1 MRFRHLVSGIAALAL
16 SSGVARSQPMSGHT
30 MPGMND
36 DHAGHVMAVG
46 TVNFANS
53 CAPAVQTDFAR
64 GVAMLHSF
72 WYSAGELAFRDVLA
86 KDPGCAIAHWG
97 IASLLML
104 NALNGV
110 GSTPKGAEQA
120 QVELEL
126 ARHTGNPTQRER
138 DYIDAVA
145 VYYQDFA
152 KRTESERQQARAK
165 AYEALAA
172 RYPDDDEAQ
181 IFSALYIAGTQS
193 QADQSFAAYARA
205 AAILQKEFARF
216 PQHPGISHYLIH
228 VYDAPPLAQQGLA
241 AARLYATLAPDAPH
255 ALHMPSHIFT
265 RVGAW
270 EESAATNLRAF
281 SAAVKGNEP
290 GEAFHATDY
299 AVYGYLQLGRDQA
312 ARAAMD
318 NALALKVSPPY
329 AGPIPYSSA
338 SMPARMA
345 VERGD
350 WAAAMKLEPAKISV
364 PYSAAIT
371 WFARAL
377 GAARLGDVET
387 AQRNAAEL
395 EPLHQALVDAKNTYW
410 ALEVAVQQHAAAGWI
425 ALAQHKP
432 DEAVTLMR
440 RAADQED
447 SHEKH
452 IVTPARIL
460 PARELLGDMLLEMGR
475 PALALQAYEAS
486 QQREPNRFRG
496 YYGAARA
503 ADASGD
509 AVKAKLYYAKL
520 IDLARNADSLRPE
533 VTLAKAYVAK

>member
-1 MRFRHLVSGIAALAL
+1 MRYHHLASGMAALAL
-16 SSGVARSQPMSGHT
+16 SSGVALSQQPMSGHT
-30 MPGMND
+30 MD
-36 DHAGHVMAVG
+36 DAHAGHVMAVG

-53 CAPAVQTDFAR
+53 CAPAVQADFAR

-72 WYSAGELAFRDVLA
+72 WYSAGELAFRNVLS
-86 KDPGCAIAHWG
+86 KDPDCAIAHWG

-120 QVELEL
+120 QEELEL
-126 ARHTGNPTQRER
+126 ARHTGNPTKRER
-138 DYIDAVA
+138 DYIEAVA

-152 KRTESERQQARAK
+152 KQTESTRQQARSK

-172 RYPDDDEAQ
+172 RYPEDDEAQ

-193 QADQSFAAYARA
+193 QADQTFAAYAKA
-205 AAILQKEFARF
+205 AAILQKEFAKL

-228 VYDAPPLAQQGLA
+228 VYDAPPLVEQGLA

-270 EESAATNLRAF
+270 EDSAATNLRAF

-299 AVYGYLQLGRDQA
+299 AVYGYLQLGRDKSA
-312 ARAAMD
+312 AAAMD
-318 NALALKVSPPY
+318 NALALKVTPPY

-345 VERGD
+345 LERGD
-350 WAAAMKLEPAKISV
+350 WAAATKLEPAKIAL
-364 PYSAAIT
+364 PYTTAIT

-395 EPLHQALVDAKNTYW
+395 EPLHKALVDAKNTYW
-410 ALEVAVQQHAAAGWI
+410 ALEVEVQQHTAAGWI

-432 DEAVTLMR
+432 DEALTLMR
-440 RAADQED
+440 QAADQED

-452 IVTPARIL
+452 IVTPGRIL
-460 PARELLGDMLLEMGR
+460 PARELLGDMLLESGQ
-475 PALALQAYEAS
+475 PTLALQAYEAS
-486 QQREPNRFRG
+486 QQREPNRLRG

-503 ADASGD
+503 AEASGD
-509 AVKAKLYYAKL
+509 KAKATLYYAKL
-520 IDLARNADSLRPE
+520 IDLTKNADSPRPE
-533 VTLAKAYVAK
+533 VTEAKAYAAK

>member
-1 MRFRHLVSGIAALAL
+1 MRYHHLASGMAALAL
-16 SSGVARSQPMSGHT
+16 SSGVALSQQPMSGHT
-30 MPGMND
+30 MD
-36 DHAGHVMAVG
+36 DAHAGHVMAVG

-53 CAPAVQTDFAR
+53 CAPAVQADFAR

-72 WYSAGELAFRDVLA
+72 WYSAGEQAFRNVLS
-86 KDPGCAIAHWG
+86 KDPDCAIAHWG

-120 QVELEL
+120 QEELEL
-126 ARHTGNPTQRER
+126 ARHTGNPTKRER
-138 DYIDAVA
+138 DYIEAVA

-152 KRTESERQQARAK
+152 KQTESTRQQARSK

-172 RYPDDDEAQ
+172 RYPEDDEAQ

-193 QADQSFAAYARA
+193 QADQTFAAYAKA
-205 AAILQKEFARF
+205 AAILQKEFAKL

-228 VYDAPPLAQQGLA
+228 VYDAPPLAEQGLA

-270 EESAATNLRAF
+270 EDSAATNLRAF

-299 AVYGYLQLGRDQA
+299 AVYGYLQLGRDKSA
-312 ARAAMD
+312 AAAMD
-318 NALALKVSPPY
+318 NALALKVTPPY

-345 VERGD
+345 LERGD
-350 WAAAMKLEPAKISV
+350 WAAATKLEPAKIAL
-364 PYSAAIT
+364 PYTTAIT

-395 EPLHQALVDAKNTYW
+395 EPLHKALVDAKNTYW
-410 ALEVAVQQHAAAGWI
+410 ALEVEVQQHTAAGWI

-432 DEAVTLMR
+432 DEALTLMR
-440 RAADQED
+440 QAADQED

-452 IVTPARIL
+452 IVTPGRIL
-460 PARELLGDMLLEMGR
+460 PARELLGDMLLESGQ
-475 PALALQAYEAS
+475 PTLALQAYEAS
-486 QQREPNRFRG
+486 QQREPNRLRG

-503 ADASGD
+503 AEASGD
-509 AVKAKLYYAKL
+509 KAKATLYYAKL
-520 IDLARNADSLRPE
+520 IDLTKNADSPRPE
-533 VTLAKAYVAK
+533 VTEAKAYAAK

>member
-1 MRFRHLVSGIAALAL
+1 MRYHHLASGMAALAL
-16 SSGVARSQPMSGHT
+16 SSGVALSQQPMSGHT
-30 MPGMND
+30 MD
-36 DHAGHVMAVG
+36 DAHAGHVMAVG

-53 CAPAVQTDFAR
+53 CAPAVQADFAR

-72 WYSAGELAFRDVLA
+72 WYSAGEQAFRNVLS
-86 KDPGCAIAHWG
+86 KDPDCAIAHWG

-120 QVELEL
+120 QEELEL
-126 ARHTGNPTQRER
+126 ARHTGNPTKRER
-138 DYIDAVA
+138 DYIEAVA

-152 KRTESERQQARAK
+152 KQTESTRQQARSK

-172 RYPDDDEAQ
+172 RYPEDDEAQ

-193 QADQSFAAYARA
+193 QADQTFAAYAKA
-205 AAILQKEFARF
+205 AAILQKEFAKL

-228 VYDAPPLAQQGLA
+228 VYDAPPLAEQGLA

-270 EESAATNLRAF
+270 EDSAATNLRAF

-299 AVYGYLQLGRDQA
+299 AVYGYLQLGRDKSA
-312 ARAAMD
+312 AAAMD
-318 NALALKVSPPY
+318 NALALKVTPPY

-345 VERGD
+345 LERGD
-350 WAAAMKLEPAKISV
+350 WAAATKLEPAKIAL
-364 PYSAAIT
+364 PYTTAIT

-395 EPLHQALVDAKNTYW
+395 EPLHKALVDAKNTYW
-410 ALEVAVQQHAAAGWI
+410 ALEVEVQQHTAAGWI

-432 DEAVTLMR
+432 DEALTLMR
-440 RAADQED
+440 QAADQED

-452 IVTPARIL
+452 IVTPGRIL
-460 PARELLGDMLLEMGR
+460 PARELLGDMLLESGQ
-475 PALALQAYEAS
+475 PTLALQAYEAS
-486 QQREPNRFRG
+486 QQREPNRLRG

-503 ADASGD
+503 AEASGD
-509 AVKAKLYYAKL
+509 KAKATLYYAKL
-520 IDLARNADSLRPE
+520 IDLTKNADSPRPE
-533 VTLAKAYVAK
+533 VTEAKTYAAK